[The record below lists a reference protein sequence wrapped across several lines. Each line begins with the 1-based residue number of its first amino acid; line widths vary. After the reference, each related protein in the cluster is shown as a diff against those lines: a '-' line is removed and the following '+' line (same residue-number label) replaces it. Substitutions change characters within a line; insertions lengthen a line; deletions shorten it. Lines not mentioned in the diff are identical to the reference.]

1 MLEVSSKATDSQ
13 VKQAF
18 LKLAKV
24 YHPDVNKAPGT
35 KEKFSDI
42 LEAYD
47 ILSDE
52 SKREIYDKSGLS
64 AAQQEDMEYE
74 QSLNK
79 LERGEYDRE
88 IEISSDEDH
97 LINHH
102 DKNLTELIDRISKK
116 LGSNYNGI
124 QSIYDR
130 SNQNEHSFP
139 IVEEITLSFA
149 EYVKGC
155 NKNIIFRKIIICPE
169 CKGEYCQ

>member
-1 MLEVSSKATDSQ
+1 LEVSAKATDSQ

-24 YHPDVNKAPGT
+24 FHPDVNKAPGA
-35 KEKFSDI
+35 KEKFAEI

-52 SKREIYDKSGLS
+52 SKREIYDKSGLT

-74 QSLNK
+74 ESINK
-79 LERGEYDRE
+79 LERGEYE
-88 IEISSDEDH
+88 HATEFSSDEDEVIDH
-97 LINHH
+97 E
-102 DKNLTELIDRISKK
+102 DKNLTELIDRISEK
-116 LGSNYNGI
+116 LGPNKKGI
-124 QSIYDR
+124 ESIYDR

-139 IVEEITLSFA
+139 IVEEITLSLA

-155 NKNIIFRKIIICPE
+155 NKNILYRKNIICPD
-169 CKGEYCQ
+169 CKGIFCQ